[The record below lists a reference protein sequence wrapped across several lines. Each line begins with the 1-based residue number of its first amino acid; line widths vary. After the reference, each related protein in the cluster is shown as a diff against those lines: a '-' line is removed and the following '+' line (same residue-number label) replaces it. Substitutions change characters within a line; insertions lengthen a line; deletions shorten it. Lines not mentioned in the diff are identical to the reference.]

1 MQGQLAYLFKII
13 MGYPLMPLRHTR
25 KIAIFCLMAL
35 LSLTM
40 GTTHAYILRGP
51 HILELMTRKF
61 GQPKNM
67 LVKQQVL
74 FFNTGETGTTV
85 ADETLRYVFP
95 EVFRSDTQSENARRI
110 HLTTGGESMTVIDG
124 KLAGKD
130 ERVFDLYKDLMFYRS
145 RVQLEDRLSTLGV
158 DMSVVAYGR
167 FEDKI
172 AFVIGAERPDDPVP
186 QVWVDKESFLP
197 VRWLMKADDADART
211 VDLEIRYADWRQ
223 IEHVWYPMQVVY
235 YQDGKPV
242 REINVESLS
251 TNLTFP
257 MELFDMER
265 LRQKLVSAASEVK
278 EGSVSGEINEI
289 EKSIDEFRKKFE

>member
-1 MQGQLAYLFKII
+1 MS
-13 MGYPLMPLRHTR
+13 LRR
-25 KIAIFCLMAL
+25 KNKIAIFGFTVVL
-35 LSLTM
+35 LWTI
-40 GTTHAYILRGP
+40 GTSHAYILRGP
-51 HILELMTRKF
+51 HILELMTKKF

-74 FFNTGETGTTV
+74 FFNAGETGTTV

-95 EVFRSDTQSENARRI
+95 EAFRSDTQSENAQRI
-110 HLTTGGESMTVIDG
+110 HLTTGGKSMTVIDG
-124 KLAGKD
+124 KLAGND
-130 ERVFDLYKDLMFYRS
+130 EMVFDLYKDLLFYRS
-145 RVQLEDRLSTLGV
+145 RAQLEDRLIALGV

-197 VRWLMKADDADART
+197 IRWLMKADEADART
-211 VDLEIRYADWRQ
+211 LDLEIRYADWRQ

-235 YQDGKPV
+235 YQDDKPV
-242 REINVESLS
+242 REISVESLS
-251 TNLTFP
+251 TNLSFP
-257 MELFDMER
+257 MELFDMAR

-278 EGSVSGEINEI
+278 EGSVSGEISEI